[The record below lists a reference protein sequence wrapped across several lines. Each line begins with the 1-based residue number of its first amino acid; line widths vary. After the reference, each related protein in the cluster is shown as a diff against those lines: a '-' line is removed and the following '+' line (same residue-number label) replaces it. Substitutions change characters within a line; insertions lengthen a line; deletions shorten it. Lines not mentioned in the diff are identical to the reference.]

1 MASGLML
8 SDNNKMNK
16 INPTSWTGDFGVFRD
31 GFPKNLQVDGIAYR
45 TAMDETPTEYP
56 DIPEGGDNPN
66 MNNSGAMYVKTAGAN
81 PAPFNPFP
89 SRKFEYS
96 DGTVTWYRPGMPW
109 NWIGN
114 KSNFD
119 DGYTKKLKGRGDD
132 TTLMILAVIAL
143 GLFLVSKK
151 MKF

>member
-16 INPTSWTGDFGVFRD
+16 INPTSWTGDYGIPHD
-31 GFPKNLQVDGIAYR
+31 GFSTKYNVDGVNYLSG
-45 TAMDETPTEYP
+45 MDETPMEVNETP
-56 DIPEGGDNPN
+56 DGSDNPN

-114 KSNFD
+114 KSKFD
-119 DGYTKKLKGRGDD
+119 DGYTNKLKGRGDD
-132 TTLMILAVIAL
+132 TTIIILAVIAL

>member
-16 INPTSWTGDFGVFRD
+16 INPTSWTGDYGIPHD
-31 GFPKNLQVDGIAYR
+31 GFSKNYTVDGVNYLTGI
-45 TAMDETPTEYP
+45 DETPTEYADSP
-56 DIPEGGDNPN
+56 VGDDNPN

-81 PAPFNPFP
+81 PAPWSPFP
-89 SRKFEYS
+89 ARKFEYS
-96 DGTVTWYRPGMPW
+96 NGTVTWYRSGQPW

-119 DGYTKKLKGRGDD
+119 DGYTAKLKGRGD
-132 TTLMILAVIAL
+132 TSMILLAVIAL